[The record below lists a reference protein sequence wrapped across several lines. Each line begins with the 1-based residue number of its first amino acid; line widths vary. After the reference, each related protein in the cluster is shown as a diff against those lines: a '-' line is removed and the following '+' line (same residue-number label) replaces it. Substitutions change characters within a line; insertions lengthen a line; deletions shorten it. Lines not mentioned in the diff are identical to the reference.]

1 MILLSNWGSI
11 QLTDASRALAA
22 SGATIKFTKIKLGSG
37 TLANVNTATDLARP
51 KQLVPLTGLNVSNG
65 VAALTGLLTTDK
77 VNNSFMASEAGVFA
91 SDNNGGEILFL
102 VCNDSSPDLIPD
114 KTNPVPSSISY
125 TFNIAA
131 NSATADLDNSSL
143 VVLSLL
149 NRHKIDPNAHGAM
162 TSTADDDATPTIDT
176 NDLRTLLS
184 NLAARLKAT
193 AGTADWKL
201 TASDLETLNTA
212 VTAINIDQTRVPVNN
227 TGTLQV
233 LLSEMANRVK
243 TLTGYSDWKNDTVK
257 SLKDVAKWFS
267 DLKKL
272 NTFMQICSI
281 ASPAQT
287 TFNIIYPTVVCSPRV
302 NLMCPFSF
310 GPGFLYFT
318 AVPMRLVEDF
328 YFSIHSTTLPGL
340 PNISSNPLLG
350 YEYTEPIAGLM
361 QGFAD
366 SGDNGYT
373 MSLYTN
379 CLYINDHFE
388 YWYTYGSGY
397 TGWRRPILQGACM
410 VFLNGFGG
418 LLDD

>member
-1 MILLSNWGSI
+1 MISLSNWGSI
-11 QLTDASRALAA
+11 QLTDASRALMA

-37 TLANVNTATDLARP
+37 TLTNVNTATDLAKP
-51 KQLVPLTGLNVSNG
+51 KQLVTLTGLNVSNG

-162 TSTADDDATPTIDT
+162 TSTINDDANPTTNT

-212 VTAINIDQTRVPVNN
+212 VAAINIDQTKVPADN
-227 TGTLQV
+227 TGTLQI
-233 LLSEMANRVK
+233 LLSEMANRIK
-243 TLTGYSDWKNDTVK
+243 TLTEYNDWKDDTIK
-257 SLKDVAKWFS
+257 SLKDVAKWFN
-267 DLKKL
+267 DLKRL
-272 NTFMQICSI
+272 DSFRAITGIPERTSNFFSYSSTAGIPGGAM
-281 ASPAQT
+281 
-287 TFNIIYPTVVCSPRV
+287 NISSGIY
-302 NLMCPFSF
+302 L
-310 GPGFLYFT
+310 GPGFLNLNI
-318 AVPMRLVEDF
+318 AHAL
-328 YFSIHSTTLPGL
+328 FSTFIYMGYTST
-340 PNISSNPLLG
+340 SN
-350 YEYTEPIAGLM
+350 M
-361 QGFAD
+361 GFAPISQNAEMFHPYAGIVSELSLNQENYIYTANSASEKISD
-366 SGDNGYT
+366 STGSEY
-373 MSLYTN
+373 YY
-379 CLYINDHFE
+379 LYIASANVA
-388 YWYTYGSGY
+388 GSASTIVY
-397 TGWRRPILQGACM
+397 P
-410 VFLNGFGG
+410 VLNLSGFGG